1 MVFDNI
7 LQLQRQLTDK
17 YVVVDA
23 ARPELKRFTGM
34 TGVVKTV
41 NFSGRA
47 LVQFDANN
55 NIGWFDIDPQFLKVI
70 DAPLPKPAAK
80 EPKAEKKA
88 APVKT
93 DKPAAAKPIG
103 ETPAKP
109 AAGSV
114 ADILAAARGGAKP
127 AAKAEAK
134 PAAAP
139 KTTAEILAA
148 ARSKPEAEASGATPA
163 KVDPTKMSVADML
176 AAARGQ
182 KPAAPSAPAAAAPA
196 AKSAPAAKPAEPT
209 AVPAKVDPTKLS
221 VADMLAMARGQKPAG
236 AAAPAA
242 PVAKAVPPPEPV
254 AEEPTEAPE
263 PAAPEAPAGEPVKV
277 DRTKMDVAAMLA
289 YCRKVDGKG

>member
-23 ARPELKRFTGM
+23 ARPELRRFTGM

-55 NIGWFDIDPQFLKVI
+55 NIGWFDIDPRFLKVI
-70 DAPLPKPAAK
+70 DAPLPPPAAK

-88 APVKT
+88 APIKT

-109 AAGSV
+109 APGSV

-127 AAKAEAK
+127 AA
-134 PAAAP
+134 PAAP
-139 KTTAEILAA
+139 KSTAEILAA
-148 ARSKPEAEASGATPA
+148 ARTKPAEGSAPAAPA
-163 KVDPTKMSVADML
+163 KVDPAKMSVADML

-182 KPAAPSAPAAAAPA
+182 KPAASAAPA
-196 AKSAPAAKPAEPT
+196 ASAPAAKAPA
-209 AVPAKVDPTKLS
+209 APAKLDPKQMS
-221 VADMLAMARGQKPAG
+221 VADMLAAARGQKPA
-236 AAAPAA
+236 AATPAS
-242 PVAKAVPPPEPV
+242 PP
-254 AEEPTEAPE
+254 AEALPPE
-263 PAAPEAPAGEPVKV
+263 PAAATPVEVAPIEETPAEEIAARGPTKV
-277 DRTKMDVAAMLA
+277 DRSTMDVPAILA
-289 YCRKVDGKG
+289 YCRKADNKA